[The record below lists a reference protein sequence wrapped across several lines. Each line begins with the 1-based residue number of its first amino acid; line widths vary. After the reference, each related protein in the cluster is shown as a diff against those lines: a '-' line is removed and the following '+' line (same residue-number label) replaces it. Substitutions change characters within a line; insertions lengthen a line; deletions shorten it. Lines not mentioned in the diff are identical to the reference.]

1 MTILRDE
8 SRSHRLQFAACDSDA
23 NSSARAYLPIAGV
36 ASGLGDAEGHAVTS
50 RRVFYESIFSFYSVG
65 GVTDEGSAQG

>member
-8 SRSHRLQFAACDSDA
+8 SRSHRLQYAACDSYA

-36 ASGLGDAEGHAVTS
+36 ASGSGDAEGPAE
-50 RRVFYESIFSFYSVG
+50 RRRG
-65 GVTDEGSAQG
+65 GAGTCRLV

>member
-36 ASGLGDAEGHAVTS
+36 ASGLGDAEGPAERRRGRAVL
-50 RRVFYESIFSFYSVG
+50 RPVKR
-65 GVTDEGSAQG
+65 